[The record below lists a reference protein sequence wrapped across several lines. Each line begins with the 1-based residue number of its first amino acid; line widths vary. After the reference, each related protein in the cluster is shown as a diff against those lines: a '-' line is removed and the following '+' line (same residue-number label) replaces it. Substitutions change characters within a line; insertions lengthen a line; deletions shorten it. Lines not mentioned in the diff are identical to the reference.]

1 MKEVRFHGRGGQG
14 VVLAS
19 KILASAAFLEG
30 KDVQAFPFFG
40 VERRGAPL
48 MAFTRIDEEPI
59 RVKSE
64 VQRPHY
70 VLVLDASL
78 LKAVDVAAGL
88 RDGGFMLVNG
98 PPALKVAGSPAYET
112 VVFDATEVS
121 LEYGLGSRMA
131 PIVNTAILGALSAAT
146 DLVRIQSLERSI
158 PEFVPRNPSANV
170 AACRTAHARMSE
182 EVLVAES

>member
-48 MAFTRIDEEPI
+48 MAFTRIDDEPI

-64 VQRPHY
+64 VRRPHY

-78 LKAVDVAAGL
+78 LKAVDVITGL
-88 RDGGFMLVNG
+88 REGGLMLVNG
-98 PPALKVAGSPAYET
+98 PAALKIAASPAYET

-146 DLVRIQSLERSI
+146 EIVSIESLENTI
-158 PEFVPRNPSANV
+158 PEFVPRNATANV
-170 AACRTAHARMSE
+170 GACQTAHARMME
-182 EVLVAES
+182 EVLMAEC